1 MKFSER
7 HLRAERQI
15 FIVTFIRRNYA
26 IATLKA
32 GPERIVYTIFGDHTS
47 GVAII
52 TWEGIRSVCPR
63 RCMEPAPGP
72 EGQTESLRTEVT
84 N

>member
-15 FIVTFIRRNYA
+15 LIVTFIRRNYA

-52 TWEGIRSVCPR
+52 TWEGIRSVCLRGAVWSR
-63 RCMEPAPGP
+63 RPVRRDRRNHY
-72 EGQTESLRTEVT
+72 GQR
-84 N
+84 